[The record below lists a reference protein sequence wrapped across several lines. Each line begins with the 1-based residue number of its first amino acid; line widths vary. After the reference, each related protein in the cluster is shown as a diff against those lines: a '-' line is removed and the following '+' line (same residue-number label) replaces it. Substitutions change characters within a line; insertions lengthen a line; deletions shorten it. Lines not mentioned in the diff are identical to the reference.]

1 MMMSGRRKIM
11 SAGIMELMTITC
23 GNRKENVMQSKECA
37 CGRHFLRKD
46 LAICCDECKKD
57 ACRRIIAETP
67 VSRDPIK
74 IAMMEVAAEY
84 LRRND

>member
-1 MMMSGRRKIM
+1 
-11 SAGIMELMTITC
+11 
-23 GNRKENVMQSKECA
+23 MQCA